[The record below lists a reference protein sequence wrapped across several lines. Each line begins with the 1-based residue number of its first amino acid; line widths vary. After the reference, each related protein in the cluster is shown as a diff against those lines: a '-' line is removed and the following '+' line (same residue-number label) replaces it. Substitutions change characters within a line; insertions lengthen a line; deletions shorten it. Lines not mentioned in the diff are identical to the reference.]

1 MAKLTKSITVN
12 APVEKVF
19 EFARDVGR
27 LWACFPE
34 VAVRDVELKPDGVG
48 SSARWFTHTL
58 GIHNEGTI
66 EFTGV
71 VPNQRILAKSSA
83 GPTFTFTFEADGGG
97 TKLTVDA
104 EWHLPVPLVGPPVEA
119 LIMKRSEKDGEA
131 MLAGIKAQVEGTA
144 A

>member
-1 MAKLTKSITVN
+1 MAKLTKSITIN

-19 EFARDVGR
+19 EFASDVGK

-34 VAVRDVELKPDGVG
+34 VAVRDVQLKPDGVG

-71 VPNQRILAKSSA
+71 VPNQRIVAKSSA
-83 GPTFTFTFEADGGG
+83 GPVFDFTFEADNGG

-104 EWHLPVPLVGPPVEA
+104 EWHLPVPLVGPPIEA

>member
-1 MAKLTKSITVN
+1 MAKLTKSITIN

-19 EFARDVGR
+19 DFARDVGR

-48 SSARWFTHTL
+48 SSARWFAHTL

-66 EFTGV
+66 EFAGV
-71 VPNQRILAKSSA
+71 VPNQRIVAKSSV
-83 GPTFTFTFEADGGG
+83 GPVFTFLFEADDGG